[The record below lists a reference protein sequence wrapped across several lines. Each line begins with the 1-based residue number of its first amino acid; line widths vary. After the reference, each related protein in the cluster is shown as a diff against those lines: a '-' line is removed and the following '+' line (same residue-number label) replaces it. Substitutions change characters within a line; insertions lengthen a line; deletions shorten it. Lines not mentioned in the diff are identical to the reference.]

1 MLPYYKSEI
10 ECEREYKKKTNI
22 MTINETL
29 FTRAQTLIHY
39 IENHM
44 QLAYGRMLKRTIR
57 SMNRS
62 VVGAVLIFC
71 LYTFPNNE

>member
-1 MLPYYKSEI
+1 
-10 ECEREYKKKTNI
+10 